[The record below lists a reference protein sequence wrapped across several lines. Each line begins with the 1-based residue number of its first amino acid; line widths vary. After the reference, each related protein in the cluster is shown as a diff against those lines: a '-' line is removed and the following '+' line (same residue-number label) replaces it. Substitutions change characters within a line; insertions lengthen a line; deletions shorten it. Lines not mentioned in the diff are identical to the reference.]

1 MRPPEVQARDGKGS
15 PGFARAEA
23 SATEPQAHGFSDSIF
38 AHAVGLVNRYWRFQE
53 NSTDCFEIQCVSI
66 YNLERQMATT
76 MVHIR
81 IDEQVKAQATEALAS
96 MGLSVSDAVRML
108 LVRVAAEKA
117 LPFDVRVPNAE
128 TVAAMKEL
136 DEGLGKRF
144 DSLEDLMADLNAD
157 D

>member
-1 MRPPEVQARDGKGS
+1 
-15 PGFARAEA
+15 
-23 SATEPQAHGFSDSIF
+23 
-38 AHAVGLVNRYWRFQE
+38 
-53 NSTDCFEIQCVSI
+53 
-66 YNLERQMATT
+66 MATT

-81 IDEQVKAQATEALAS
+81 VDEQVKAQATETLAS

>member
-1 MRPPEVQARDGKGS
+1 
-15 PGFARAEA
+15 
-23 SATEPQAHGFSDSIF
+23 
-38 AHAVGLVNRYWRFQE
+38 
-53 NSTDCFEIQCVSI
+53 
-66 YNLERQMATT
+66 MATT

-81 IDEQVKAQATEALAS
+81 VDEQVKAQATEALAS